1 VSASFF
7 LHMVS
12 NTDLPRLP
20 SSLGMDF
27 AKTVVQFSREVV
39 LRSTIRGFRDDYY
52 HLDAD
57 VLVLAGETHN
67 NRKPGAMRF
76 TEPSSRGH
84 FADTVVHSIRAPAKF
99 FDLAERLAMRM
110 REINGGRQWM
120 GAHMRRGDF
129 VRLGWAMASP
139 IAEHVERVKDRLERG
154 RVALTHLSNLSTYDL
169 AGVKPNLEQITVPP
183 PLAGDHFYIATDAR
197 DPDELRIVADAG
209 AVFLWD
215 LLTIEDR
222 RAFGWPLMFTDV
234 RAVVEQA
241 VLAHGGFF
249 YGHSMSSFAGV
260 IMNMHAA
267 LGFDPRTA
275 LLD

>member
-1 VSASFF
+1 
-7 LHMVS
+7 
-12 NTDLPRLP
+12 
-20 SSLGMDF
+20 
-27 AKTVVQFSREVV
+27 
-39 LRSTIRGFRDDYY
+39 
-52 HLDAD
+52 
-57 VLVLAGETHN
+57 
-67 NRKPGAMRF
+67 
-76 TEPSSRGH
+76 
-84 FADTVVHSIRAPAKF
+84 
-99 FDLAERLAMRM
+99 
-110 REINGGRQWM
+110 
-120 GAHMRRGDF
+120 MRRGDF

-234 RAVVEQA
+234 RAVVEQV

-249 YGHSMSSFAGV
+249 YGHSMSSFSGV
-260 IMNMHAA
+260 IVNMRAA
-267 LGFDPRTA
+267 LGLDPRTA